1 MSEIWQPIH
10 ATHVVHGYAMQKA
23 KPRDYE
29 DGRLLSIC
37 DISYV
42 RGICE
47 KIKIKGLHSTG
58 NRQAEGLY
66 TTSTF
71 PKHEHHESLISS
83 KWENQSLNEANQGL
97 YGHQI
102 SLCRLCPL

>member
-1 MSEIWQPIH
+1 MSHSPPAGCRSHEGKHDDFAKAKVEPMSEIWQPIH

-23 KPRDYE
+23 KSRDYE

-42 RGICE
+42 GEICQ

-58 NRQAEGLY
+58 NRQAERLY
-66 TTSTF
+66 TTSKFLSMGTTN
-71 PKHEHHESLISS
+71 L
-83 KWENQSLNEANQGL
+83 
-97 YGHQI
+97 
-102 SLCRLCPL
+102 